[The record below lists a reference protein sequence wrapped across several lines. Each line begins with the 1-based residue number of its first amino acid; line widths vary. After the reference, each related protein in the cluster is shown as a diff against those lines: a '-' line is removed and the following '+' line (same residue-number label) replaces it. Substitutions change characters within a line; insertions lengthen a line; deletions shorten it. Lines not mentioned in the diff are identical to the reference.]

1 MNTEIIN
8 QMVWR
13 KLEDGTMELVS
24 NKDIEIET
32 PSTDDLIKDKED
44 KLLEMYKELEDLKNR

>member
-1 MNTEIIN
+1 
-8 QMVWR
+8 MVWR

-44 KLLEMYKELEDLKNR
+44 KLLEMYKELEELKNR

>member
-13 KLEDGTMELVS
+13 KLEDGTIELVS
-24 NKDIEIET
+24 NKDIEIQT
-32 PSTDDLIKDKED
+32 PSTDYLIKDKEY
-44 KLLEMYKELEDLKNR
+44 KLLEMYKELEELKNI

>member
-44 KLLEMYKELEDLKNR
+44 KLLEMYKELEELKNR